1 MGYGQG
7 STGKRTLLDSG
18 LQNGQ
23 GPFELFVLLAEGLG
37 ERTEVTW
44 RQGNPLLLLFW
55 VYNTLNPEMKL
66 LRTISSLSVLVVLVF
81 TMSSLG
87 ATAVAKRKPK
97 AKPKPASPQET
108 VNLAAVDALVQEQVA
123 NGGITGAVL
132 VVGHGG
138 HVVHQKAFGSR
149 ATSPRNEPMTL
160 DTVFDLASLTKV
172 VATTPSVMRLV
183 QYGQIRIDDPV
194 SRYITE
200 FAANGKEA
208 VTVRQLLTHY
218 SGLRPDFDDNPPWEG
233 RETAFAMANEEK
245 LQAPQGSQFVYSDI
259 NFIVLGELVQRLSGM
274 SLDKYADAHIFQPL
288 GMRHTRF
295 LPPAAWKPKIAETL
309 AIGDKHVLRGTV
321 QDPPAERMGGVAGH
335 AGLFSTA
342 GDLALYAQALIDR
355 KKILAPDIIEKMTT
369 PQQPPNAA
377 EVRGLGWDIDSP
389 FSSNRGA
396 LLPVGSFGHTGY
408 TGTSMWIDP
417 YTNTYII
424 LLTNSVRPRPATVP
438 VVSLR
443 ARVATA
449 VASALNLDVTSPS
462 SEKFLSITGYSER
475 AVAAH
480 RMGARN
486 GHVLTGIDVLEQD
499 NFAELKQ
506 NRADDKGRSADA
518 APVPD
523 RDTCCHPAARNDVFT
538 IGIVTNQTGLDG
550 KGNRTIDA
558 LAAAPG
564 VKLVAIFSPE
574 HGIFGTADT
583 TKIDDTT
590 DSVTGVAVYS
600 LYGASDAK
608 RHPPVDVLK
617 TLDAVIVDIQDAGAR
632 FYTYETTLGFVL
644 ESAAEANTEVIV
656 LDRPDPVT
664 GSLVQGPVSEMSL
677 QNFTNYHPVPVRH
690 GMTMG
695 ELAQMFNTERKIG
708 ARLRVIPMQGWLRGD
723 WFDSTG
729 IVWVNP
735 SPNLRSVN
743 EAILYPGVALIEGT
757 DISVGRGTDTPF
769 ELVGA
774 PWIKPRVLADY
785 LNARLIAGVR
795 FVPVTF
801 TPAAGANYA
810 GQVCGGVNV
819 IVTDRNALDAP
830 ELGVELASALV
841 KLYPDQWKIDHMLG
855 ILANHAV
862 FDALARGDDPRSIAQ
877 SWQNDLQKFREL
889 RAKYLLYK

>member
-1 MGYGQG
+1 LYDGEG
-7 STGKRTLLDSG
+7 TLESL
-18 LQNGQ
+18 
-23 GPFELFVLLAEGLG
+23 VLIGEGLWQ
-37 ERTEVTW
+37 RTDVTLA
-44 RQGNPLLLLFW
+44 QGNPQLLLFW

-66 LRTISSLSVLVVLVF
+66 ARTIPSLSLTVVVLAI
-81 TMSSLG
+81 TMSAFG
-87 ATAVAKRKPK
+87 VTAAKRKPK

-108 VNLAAVDALVQEQVA
+108 VNFAAVDTLIQEQVA
-123 NGGITGAVL
+123 GEGITGAVL
-132 VVGHGG
+132 VVGHNG
-138 HVVHQKAFGSR
+138 HLVHQKAFGLR
-149 ATSPRNEPMTL
+149 AASPRREPMTM

-172 VATTPSVMRLV
+172 VATTPSIMRLV

-194 SRYITE
+194 SRYLPE
-200 FAANGKEA
+200 FAANGKDN

-218 SGLRPDFDDNPPWEG
+218 SGLKPDLDLNAPWEG

-245 LQAPQGSQFVYSDI
+245 LQAPPGAQFVYSDI
-259 NFIVLGELVQRLSGM
+259 NFIVLGEVVQRLSGM

-288 GMRHTRF
+288 GMKHTRF
-295 LPPAAWKPKIAETL
+295 MPPAAWKPKIAETL
-309 AIGDKHVLRGTV
+309 GIGDKRVLRGTV
-321 QDPPAERMGGVAGH
+321 QDPTAERMGGLAGH

-355 KKILAPDIIEKMTT
+355 KKILSPDVIEKMTT
-369 PQQPPNAA
+369 PQQPANAV

-408 TGTSMWIDP
+408 TGTSMWVDP
-417 YTNTYII
+417 FTNTYVI
-424 LLTNSVRPRPATVP
+424 LLTNSVRPRPASVP

-449 VASALNLDVTSPS
+449 VAATLNLDVSSPS
-462 SEKFLSITGYSER
+462 SEKFLSITGYSEL
-475 AVAAH
+475 ASAGH

-506 NRADDKGRSADA
+506 NRADDKGPSADGA
-518 APVPD
+518 TAPD
-523 RDTCCHPAARNDVFT
+523 HVFT
-538 IGIVTNQTGLDG
+538 IGVVTNQTGLDG

-564 VKLVAIFSPE
+564 VKLAAIFSPE
-574 HGIFGTADT
+574 HGIFGAVDT

-590 DSVTGVAVYS
+590 DSVTGVPVYS
-600 LYGASDAK
+600 LYGATDAK
-608 RHPPVDVLK
+608 RHPSVDILK
-617 TLDAVIVDIQDAGAR
+617 MLDAVVVDIQDAGAR
-632 FYTYETTLGFVL
+632 FYTYETTLGYVL
-644 ESAAEANTEVIV
+644 EAAAQANTQVIV

-664 GSLVQGPVSEMSL
+664 GSLVQGPISEASL
-677 QNFTNYHPVPVRH
+677 QNFTNYYPIPVRH
-690 GMTMG
+690 GMTVG
-695 ELAQMFNTERKIG
+695 ELAQFFNAERKIG
-708 ARLRVIPMQGWLRGD
+708 ARLRVVPMQGWLRGD

-735 SPNLRSVN
+735 SPNLRSMN
-743 EAILYPGVALIEGT
+743 EAALYPGVALIEGT

-774 PWIKPRVLADY
+774 PWIKPRAFADY
-785 LNARLIAGVR
+785 LNSRLIAGVR

-801 TPAAGANYA
+801 TPTSNNYA
-810 GQVCGGVNV
+810 NQACGGVNV
-819 IVTDRNALDAP
+819 IVTDRNLLDAP
-830 ELGVELASALV
+830 EMGVELAAALQR
-841 KLYPDQWKIDHMLG
+841 LYPDHWKIDHMLG
-855 ILANHAV
+855 ILANHAT
-862 FDALARGDDPRSIAQ
+862 FDALSRGDDPRSIAQ
-877 SWQNDLQKFREL
+877 SWQDDLQKFREL